1 MFKMDALSK
10 WIKTPEADKIPETRR
25 KKAEDFSSKIPK
37 L

>member
-10 WIKTPEADKIPETRR
+10 WIKTKIPETGR